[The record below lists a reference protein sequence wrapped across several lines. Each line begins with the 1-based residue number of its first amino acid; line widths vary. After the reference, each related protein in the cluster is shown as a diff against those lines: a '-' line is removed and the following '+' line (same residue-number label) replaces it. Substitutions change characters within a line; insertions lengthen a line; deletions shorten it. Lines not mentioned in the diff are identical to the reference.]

1 MKNIKFLMALAVL
14 FVLVLPAFS
23 MPDKGIGQDCGQK
36 DCDCWKS
43 SGFGDKHPWQGQ
55 DAWKKCDCE
64 KPCCSM
70 GQCNC
75 HESMMG
81 HYGDHKEFSD
91 THKSMM
97 EHKEEQR
104 MWQDRDDEHKEFG
117 GCQKSMM
124 GMDDMHK
131 GFDGCQ
137 KSMMGM
143 DDMHKGFDG
152 CQKSMM
158 EDGRHMNRKHIK
170 SMMGD
175 RDVDIKFVII
185 NLKV

>member
-1 MKNIKFLMALAVL
+1 
-14 FVLVLPAFS
+14 
-23 MPDKGIGQDCGQK
+23 MPDRGMGQDCGQK

-43 SGFGDKHPWQGQ
+43 SGFGDKHQWQGQ
-55 DAWKKCDCE
+55 DDWEKCDCQ
-64 KPCCSM
+64 KSCCSM
-70 GQCNC
+70 GQCDC
-75 HESMMG
+75 HEFKMG
-81 HYGDHKEFSD
+81 QYGDHNEFGD

-97 EHKEEQR
+97 GHKEEQRMWQDRDDEHKEFSGCQKSMMGHKEEQR

-124 GMDDMHK
+124 GMH
-131 GFDGCQ
+131 G
-137 KSMMGM
+137 
-143 DDMHKGFDG
+143 MHKGFDG

-158 EDGRHMNRKHIK
+158 EDDRHMNQKHIK

-175 RDVDIKFVII
+175 KDIDIKFVIV